1 MVLYILGGNGE
12 EGVFL
17 LCGLKC
23 DVASFYCPGYW
34 SEKRQFGISGG
45 SGKRIDNGYMDGMND
60 DGNVSV
66 FLLLFHFLRIID
78 LINHFI
84 NKIDLLIIWKLKL
97 LHLFFDC

>member
-12 EGVFL
+12 EGVSL

-34 SEKRQFGISGG
+34 SGKRQFGISGG
-45 SGKRIDNGYMDGMND
+45 SGERIDNGYTDGMND

-66 FLLLFHFLRIID
+66 FSLLFDFYE
-78 LINHFI
+78 
-84 NKIDLLIIWKLKL
+84 LLI
-97 LHLFFDC
+97 